1 MIWRTRKDKIYLDTS
16 VMSHLSHEDVPGKMA
31 DTLSFWED
39 VEAGMYDVVIS
50 EATLAELRRCDE
62 PKRSALLDAVKAIGH
77 TFLPRSEEAEA
88 LAAAYVREGVLTIRH
103 KVDALHIAL
112 AVVSGC
118 DIIVSWNFKHMV
130 RMRTIQSVRAVNA
143 KEGWHKTIDIV
154 SPTMMLKGGEGHE
167 GTDRQP

>member
-16 VMSHLSHEDVPGKMA
+16 VMSHLFHEDVPGKMG

-50 EATLAELRRCDE
+50 EATLAELEDCRE
-62 PKRSALLDAVKAIGH
+62 PKRSALIDAVKAIGH

-88 LAAAYVREGVLTIRH
+88 LADAYVREGVLTSRH
-103 KVDALHIAL
+103 RDDLMHIAL

-130 RMRTIQSVRAVNA
+130 HVRTIQSVRAVNA
-143 KEGWHKTIDIV
+143 QEGWFKSIDIV